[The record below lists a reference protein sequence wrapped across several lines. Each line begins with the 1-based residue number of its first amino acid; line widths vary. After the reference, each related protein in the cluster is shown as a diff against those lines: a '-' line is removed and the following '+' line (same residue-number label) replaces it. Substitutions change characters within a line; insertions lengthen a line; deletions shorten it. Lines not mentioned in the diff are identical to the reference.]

1 MADTDLTQLVIN
13 VGTTAQIEAGISGG
27 TITENMLSVSTDGDT
42 YIQGVKVNG
51 TELTPDA
58 NNKVDVL
65 TSDILPSQTSQSG
78 KFLTTNGTTAS
89 WDNIPTELPTQAG
102 NNGKYLTTNGTS
114 ASWANIPT
122 EIPSQTGQSGKYLTT
137 NGTTASWGT
146 VDALPSQTGNS
157 GKYLTTNG
165 TSASWGEIAE
175 YTAQEVETLW
185 GSL

>member
-13 VGTTAQIEAGISGG
+13 VGTKAQIEAGIAGG

-51 TELTPDA
+51 TELTPDS
-58 NNKVDVL
+58 NNKVDV
-65 TSDILPSQTSQSG
+65 TVPTQASDIGAQSTLVSGTNIKTVNGNSLLGSGNLVISELPSQTSQSG

-89 WDNIPTELPTQAG
+89 W
-102 NNGKYLTTNGTS
+102 
-114 ASWANIPT
+114 
-122 EIPSQTGQSGKYLTT
+122 
-137 NGTTASWGT
+137 
-146 VDALPSQTGNS
+146 
-157 GKYLTTNG
+157 
-165 TSASWGEIAE
+165 GEISE